1 MTIKRTQNTRSLL
14 TFFYSHQI
22 RSEVMDHCAESES
35 VPPRGC
41 HVLDFDARISVHQ
54 SPTPKLECLC
64 SASLAHCVSVGGWF
78 SVGTWEME
86 ERPRL
91 ELVLSFQLK
100 EGRSCFIIRV
110 NSDRVD
116 HLFLDLFLGKPRESP
131 GEMNQCNS
139 QRESFMEN
147 PKDLRLT
154 K

>member
-1 MTIKRTQNTRSLL
+1 MFSTL
-14 TFFYSHQI
+14 TPGYPSTS
-22 RSEVMDHCAESES
+22 R
-35 VPPRGC
+35 
-41 HVLDFDARISVHQ
+41 LHQ
-54 SPTPKLECLC
+54 SSSAFVPRRSPI
-64 SASLAHCVSVGGWF
+64 ASLWVVGWF
-78 SVGTWEME
+78 SVGSWEME

-139 QRESFMEN
+139 QRE
-147 PKDLRLT
+147 
-154 K
+154 